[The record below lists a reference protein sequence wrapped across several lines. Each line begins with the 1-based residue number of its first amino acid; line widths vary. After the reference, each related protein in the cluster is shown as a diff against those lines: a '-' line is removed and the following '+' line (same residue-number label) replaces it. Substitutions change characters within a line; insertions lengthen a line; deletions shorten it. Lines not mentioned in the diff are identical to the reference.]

1 MQENVS
7 WVITDKLTWFLACE
21 ANPGL
26 AASSYSVDFRN
37 GADDDNW
44 EGTGHGEVKYT
55 SEGAEFSI
63 NKQGD
68 SPTLQSKWYMF
79 FGRFE
84 VHMKAAPGVG
94 VVSSIVLLSDVLD
107 EV

>member
-1 MQENVS
+1 M
-7 WVITDKLTWFLACE
+7 TAGCE
-21 ANPGL
+21 PNPGL
-26 AASSYSVDFRN
+26 DASLYSFDFTK

-55 SEGAEFSI
+55 SEGAEFSV

-68 SPTLQSKWYMF
+68 SPTIQSKWYMF
-79 FGRFE
+79 FGRYE

-94 VVSSIVLLSDVLD
+94 IVSSIVMLSDVLD